1 MRPTSSLAVLSLANK
16 NGHVRSTVCIQCE
29 QTQSWKPERPKTCAN
44 RVFPTQCYRTYKK
57 SFESGARCCCSACPP
72 QRVAG
77 ATNRRQ
83 NSAPAAPDSAAVD
96 DTSEALPSHAYP
108 LSKKS
113 LTSCESDSRTL
124 AKTTINK
131 QQHKQ
136 V

>member
-1 MRPTSSLAVLSLANK
+1 
-16 NGHVRSTVCIQCE
+16 
-29 QTQSWKPERPKTCAN
+29 
-44 RVFPTQCYRTYKK
+44 
-57 SFESGARCCCSACPP
+57 
-72 QRVAG
+72 
-77 ATNRRQ
+77 
-83 NSAPAAPDSAAVD
+83 
-96 DTSEALPSHAYP
+96 